1 MYCSNCG
8 AQLPNDARFCPE
20 CGASTAPETP
30 TPTPPPAGEG
40 RSSQGVWIALAAIGI
55 VVIALAIALP
65 LILLRGDDTTT
76 DSTDV
81 VSSTTIT
88 TETPSTEPTTSST
101 EPTTET
107 TAAPSSSTTT
117 SEQGPD
123 IPGDSA
129 GIWTQAEISGLDEPV
144 GEVALSDDAILFQ
157 TSGGG
162 GDRMVAYLF
171 DSGQTIALP
180 VEAPVAGSP
189 DIDGLLAVWW
199 EATFDG
205 DHNVTDAHIYAY
217 MLPDG
222 PKVEIASGT
231 RVGSPKVAG
240 SVITWTEGAPWTTS
254 PEEYWEISILVT
266 AVDQQGRPTGAS
278 GTLVPSAL
286 AAVLGDSTWTY
297 GLSDSFLVWEQQKSV
312 DELGEGSYMMDLA
325 ELRPWLIDDEAW
337 RPALE
342 GDTVAFTRNGIEIV
356 DFGQTQALEI
366 DGAGDYS
373 SLAPSYVAYYK
384 PVSAPDAVGWQVA
397 ARGLTGAHDQVLL
410 DEIETP
416 PWFQAPIATSRERIA
431 VVIDGVLHLFSW
443 QGD

>member
-1 MYCSNCG
+1 
-8 AQLPNDARFCPE
+8 
-20 CGASTAPETP
+20 
-30 TPTPPPAGEG
+30 
-40 RSSQGVWIALAAIGI
+40 
-55 VVIALAIALP
+55 
-65 LILLRGDDTTT
+65 
-76 DSTDV
+76 
-81 VSSTTIT
+81 
-88 TETPSTEPTTSST
+88 
-101 EPTTET
+101 
-107 TAAPSSSTTT
+107 
-117 SEQGPD
+117 
-123 IPGDSA
+123 
-129 GIWTQAEISGLDEPV
+129 
-144 GEVALSDDAILFQ
+144 
-157 TSGGG
+157 
-162 GDRMVAYLF
+162 
-171 DSGQTIALP
+171 
-180 VEAPVAGSP
+180 
-189 DIDGLLAVWW
+189 
-199 EATFDG
+199 
-205 DHNVTDAHIYAY
+205 